1 MLTADQS
8 AAAPG
13 VQPLR
18 LALLAALPLEVRPF
32 LRSRQA
38 RPLKNLDLQLWE
50 FPAGEGR
57 GVLALT
63 GMGEE
68 RARRATL
75 KLLAHYR
82 PEILISCGF
91 AGALTPELLPGSVV
105 LGTSFWHY
113 QPDGSLREIAAPPPP
128 RPLAEAHQR
137 LKAAGLPAFRG
148 SFITT
153 PQVINK
159 GSQGGALLH
168 LPCPVLDLESS
179 PIAELAV
186 SRNLPLLG
194 IRVVTDGPGEEI
206 PDFLAREVESGS
218 MPSLKTVLTWLATD
232 PRRLAILLHLR
243 RRAKTAA
250 HRLSQAL
257 NLILNWL

>member
-50 FPAGEGR
+50 FPVGEGR

-91 AGALTPELLPGSVV
+91 AGALTPEVLPGSVV

-113 QPDGSLREIAAPPPP
+113 QPGDGSLREIAAPPPP

-137 LKAAGLPAFRG
+137 LKAAGLPAFLG
-148 SFITT
+148 SCITT
-153 PQVINK
+153 PHII
-159 GSQGGALLH
+159 H
-168 LPCPVLDLESS
+168 
-179 PIAELAV
+179 
-186 SRNLPLLG
+186 
-194 IRVVTDGPGEEI
+194 
-206 PDFLAREVESGS
+206 
-218 MPSLKTVLTWLATD
+218 
-232 PRRLAILLHLR
+232 
-243 RRAKTAA
+243 
-250 HRLSQAL
+250 
-257 NLILNWL
+257 